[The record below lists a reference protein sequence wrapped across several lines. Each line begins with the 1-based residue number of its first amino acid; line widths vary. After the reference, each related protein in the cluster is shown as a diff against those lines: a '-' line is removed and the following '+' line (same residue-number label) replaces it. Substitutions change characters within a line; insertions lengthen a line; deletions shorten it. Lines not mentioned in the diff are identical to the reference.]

1 MGERAKVYDDDD
13 DYDDKWLPINKQDSE
28 KKEGMKSNL
37 GSLGTDKKLSW
48 KKMERK
54 KKKKQFFGCY
64 KFELGLVHMICND
77 IFALKT
83 QNLGFHGTP
92 SYTVQSRAKVL
103 SSIEFLYE

>member
-28 KKEGMKSNL
+28 KKEGIKSNL

-54 KKKKQFFGCY
+54 KKKNSF
-64 KFELGLVHMICND
+64 LAVI
-77 IFALKT
+77 
-83 QNLGFHGTP
+83 NL
-92 SYTVQSRAKVL
+92 S
-103 SSIEFLYE
+103 